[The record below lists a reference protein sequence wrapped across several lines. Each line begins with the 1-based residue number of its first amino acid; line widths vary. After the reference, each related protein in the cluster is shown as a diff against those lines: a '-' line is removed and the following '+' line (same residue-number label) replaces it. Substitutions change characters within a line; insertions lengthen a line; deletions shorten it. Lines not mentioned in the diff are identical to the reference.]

1 MAKIQFG
8 TTLSNVLAHEY
19 NKAAAVP
26 NQKLLASLRSN
37 IITAEKKGTSRDDIY
52 EIALTEFNQPSNIGF
67 SPEEYRNNVAALAV
81 ALQESINRT
90 CRVFEPS
97 TVVDTVIIKV
107 IGMLKGVASDKVKNN
122 VERML
127 VTMLTTEGMFSPGD
141 HVLLGQDVI
150 DMIETA
156 GLDESAIRT
165 IMTASAGIFFV
176 DETVEL
182 SRDRETP
189 TTIFGIPVFHQPVPG
204 RKVKSVRFNFS
215 GAETNPKAALAAS
228 LFAKGLAAYYGVIDG
243 VKATEVMNLGKTA
256 EFKHVAPT
264 TVAWV
269 LHRTIATAADF
280 WQAMPSGLDSRIEHT
295 ATQADKKA
303 YFDTQNASVD
313 AWMRGAGIYPH
324 QRPGVPGNTWPV
336 LKALREAAI
345 EKGVF
350 TYPISKP
357 KNAFEGWDELFNF
370 DNSVKTE
377 DAGEVPDEA
386 HDIDLS

>member
-8 TTLSNVLAHEY
+8 TTLPNVLAYEY

-26 NQKLLASLRSN
+26 NQKLLAALRSS
-37 IITAEKKGTSRDDIY
+37 IIAAEKKGSSRDDVF

-67 SPEEYRNNVAALAV
+67 SPEEYRENAAALAV

-97 TVVDTVIIKV
+97 TVVDTVIIKA

-141 HVLLGQDVI
+141 HVLLDQDVI

-156 GLDESAIRT
+156 GLDENAIRT

-176 DETVEL
+176 DDTVEL
-182 SRDRETP
+182 SRDREAP

-204 RKVKSVRFNFS
+204 RKVKAVRFNFS

-228 LFAKGLAAYYGVIDG
+228 LFAKGLAAYYNVIDG

-264 TVAWV
+264 TMAWV
-269 LHRTIATAADF
+269 LHRSIATATEF
-280 WQAMPSGLDSRIEHT
+280 WEAMPSGLDDRIDHS
-295 ATQADKKA
+295 ASQAEKKA
-303 YFDTQNASVD
+303 FFDAQNASVD
-313 AWMRGAGIYPH
+313 AWMRSGNIQPY
-324 QRPGVPGNTWPV
+324 QRPGVTVNTWPV

-357 KNAFEGWDELFNF
+357 KNAFADWDSIF
-370 DNSVKTE
+370 DFDDSAE
-377 DAGEVPDEA
+377 DAVEVLDKA
-386 HDIDLS
+386 HEIDLS

>member
-1 MAKIQFG
+1 MAKIQFN
-8 TTLSNVLAHEY
+8 TALSNVLAHEY
-19 NKAAAVP
+19 SRTAVSL
-26 NQKLLASLRSN
+26 NQKLLATLRTS
-37 IITAEKKGTSRDDIY
+37 IIAAEKKGSSRDDVF
-52 EIALTEFNQPSNIGF
+52 EIALAEFNQPNNIGF
-67 SPEEYRNNVAALAV
+67 TPDEYRENAAALAV
-81 ALQESINRT
+81 AMQESINRT

-97 TVVDTVIIKV
+97 TVVDTVIIKT

-156 GLDESAIRT
+156 GLDDSAIRT

-176 DETVEL
+176 DDSVEL
-182 SRDRETP
+182 SRDRDTP
-189 TTIFGIPVFHQPVPG
+189 TFIFGIPVFHQPVPG
-204 RKVKSVRFNFS
+204 RKVKAVRFNFS
-215 GAETNPKAALAAS
+215 DAETNPKAGLAAS

-243 VKATEVMNLGKTA
+243 VKAAEVMNLGKTA

-264 TVAWV
+264 TMAWV
-269 LHRTIATAADF
+269 LHRSIATATEF
-280 WQAMPSGLDSRIEHT
+280 WEAMPSGLDDRIDHS
-295 ATQADKKA
+295 ANQAEKKA
-303 YFDTQNASVD
+303 FFDNQNQAVD
-313 AWMRGAGIYPH
+313 AWMRSGNIQPY
-324 QRPGVPGNTWPV
+324 QRPGVTVNTWPV

-357 KNAFEGWDELFNF
+357 KNAFADWDSIF
-370 DNSVKTE
+370 DFDDNTKTE
-377 DAGEVPDEA
+377 DAEA
-386 HDIDLS
+386 HEIDLS

>member
-1 MAKIQFG
+1 MAKIQFN
-8 TTLSNVLAHEY
+8 TALSNVLAHEY
-19 NKAAAVP
+19 SRTAVSL
-26 NQKLLASLRSN
+26 NQKLLATLRTS
-37 IITAEKKGTSRDDIY
+37 IIAAEKKGSSRDDVF
-52 EIALTEFNQPSNIGF
+52 EIALAEFNQPNNIGF
-67 SPEEYRNNVAALAV
+67 TPDEYRENAAALAV
-81 ALQESINRT
+81 AMQESINRT

-97 TVVDTVIIKV
+97 TVVDTVIIKT

-156 GLDESAIRT
+156 GLDDSAIRT

-176 DETVEL
+176 DDSVEL
-182 SRDRETP
+182 SRDRD
-189 TTIFGIPVFHQPVPG
+189 TTTSIFGIPVFHQPVPG
-204 RKVKSVRFNFS
+204 RKVKAVRFNFS
-215 GAETNPKAALAAS
+215 DAETNPKAGLAAS

-243 VKATEVMNLGKTA
+243 VKAAEVMNLGKTA

-264 TVAWV
+264 TMAWV
-269 LHRTIATAADF
+269 LHRTIATATEF
-280 WQAMPSGLDSRIEHT
+280 WEAMPSGLDARIDHS
-295 ATQADKKA
+295 ASQAEKKA
-303 YFDTQNASVD
+303 FFDNQNQTVD
-313 AWMRGAGIYPH
+313 SWMRSGNIQPY
-324 QRPGVPGNTWPV
+324 QRPGVTVNTWPV

-357 KNAFEGWDELFNF
+357 KNAFADWDSIF
-370 DNSVKTE
+370 DFDDNTKTE
-377 DAGEVPDEA
+377 DAEA
-386 HDIDLS
+386 HEIDLS